1 MAGDDDITVL
11 IDDDLGLD
19 TGEKIV
25 VEDTTMGGDGPR
37 ITKAKADDADPVRS
51 LKNQVETLRTT
62 ATSEAARR
70 AAAEERARAA
80 DERAARAEQEAQAH
94 KATASES
101 EYGTIVAGIDAA
113 KNEGDVAERDY
124 AAAME
129 TGDFKKAAE
138 AQRRIARAEARSSE
152 LEGAKGALESSS
164 KASAARIAAEREKPA
179 AARASGD
186 PVEDYVRGRS
196 PKTAAWLRDHAEFIT
211 DPLKNHKL
219 TAAHF
224 DAVGENLA
232 PDTEAYFKH
241 VEAKLGIGEAVRQR
255 RPSTP
260 RTPVSNSGGGLNGG
274 GREVSLSLGERNS
287 ATDGTLVWDYDDPSP
302 QKRFKKGE
310 PIGIKEFARRK
321 LIMTE
326 QGQYDKTLQQ

>member
-1 MAGDDDITVL
+1 MADDDITVL

-19 TGEKIV
+19 TGEKVI
-25 VEDTTMGGDGPR
+25 VEDTTTGGDGPR
-37 ITKAKADDADPVRS
+37 VTKAKADDADPVRS

-70 AAAEERARAA
+70 AAAEERERVAT
-80 DERAARAEQEAQAH
+80 ERAARAESEAQNY

-101 EYGTIVAGIDAA
+101 EYGTILAGIDAA

-129 TGDFKKAAE
+129 AGDFKKAAE

-164 KASAARIAAEREKPA
+164 KAAAARITAEKDKPA
-179 AARASGD
+179 PARASGD

-196 PKTAAWLRDHAEFIT
+196 PQTATWLRAHPEFIT

-224 DAVGENLA
+224 DAVGENLV
-232 PDTEAYFKH
+232 PDTDAYFKH
-241 VEAKLGIGEAVRQR
+241 VEAKLGIGEPVRQR
-255 RPSTP
+255 RQSAP

-274 GREVSLSLGERNS
+274 TREVTLSQGERES
-287 ATDGTLVWDYDDPSP
+287 ATDGTITWDYDDPSG
-302 QKRFKKGE
+302 QKRFKKGD

-321 LIMTE
+321 FIMKE
-326 QGQYDKTLQQ
+326 QGAYDKTLTQ